1 MSVNDFSTFAP
12 AKINL
17 YLHITG
23 RRDNGYHELD
33 SLVVFANVGDRIRAK
48 PAKKTTLEI
57 SGPYAGALESCDGN
71 LVLRAFKALSAYVGS
86 KANIGLRLEK
96 NLPVASGIGG
106 GSADASA
113 VIKTLL
119 ELWEIHLDE
128 RDLFELALNL
138 GADVPAC
145 LLGKPAYMSGV
156 GEILEPVEK
165 LPALP
170 AVLVNPDIQISTS
183 AVFKGYSL
191 STSESGHINDMP
203 DDIESLVSILEG
215 RRNDLYNT
223 ANDIV
228 PEIANVLAM
237 LESTSGCLLAR
248 MSGSGATCFG
258 IYRNNADA
266 QVAADM
272 ISGIKPYWWVVPTIF
287 QGAGGQRP
295 LQF

>member
-1 MSVNDFSTFAP
+1 MGVNDFSTFAP

-33 SLVVFANVGDRIRAK
+33 SLVVFANVGDRTRAK

-119 ELWEIHLDE
+119 ELWGIHLDYIFAQMVN
-128 RDLFELALNL
+128 LYKNLYIELISPLN
-138 GADVPAC
+138 
-145 LLGKPAYMSGV
+145 YFYY
-156 GEILEPVEK
+156 IL
-165 LPALP
+165 
-170 AVLVNPDIQISTS
+170 N
-183 AVFKGYSL
+183 
-191 STSESGHINDMP
+191 
-203 DDIESLVSILEG
+203 IL
-215 RRNDLYNT
+215 
-223 ANDIV
+223 
-228 PEIANVLAM
+228 
-237 LESTSGCLLAR
+237 
-248 MSGSGATCFG
+248 
-258 IYRNNADA
+258 
-266 QVAADM
+266 
-272 ISGIKPYWWVVPTIF
+272 K
-287 QGAGGQRP
+287 
-295 LQF
+295 